1 MKSGGVNRLRQRGE
15 RAQER
20 DSLTESDARQQVKTN
35 VSKKVTDT
43 IAIESVVHNA
53 DRPDADPSR

>member
-35 VSKKVTDT
+35 GHYV
-43 IAIESVVHNA
+43 
-53 DRPDADPSR
+53 R